1 MSAAL
6 LLFGI
11 FILLI
16 IIGAPIGTAI
26 GVAGVF
32 GILKYQLGATMISKN
47 FMSGISK
54 FPLVAIPFFVLEGEL
69 LAKGGLARRISN
81 FFIVLVGRAR
91 GGLAIAAVVTAAFWG
106 AISGSG
112 PATAAAIGL
121 IFITSMIEQGY
132 LDTFAASVVAA
143 ASGLAI
149 IIPPSIA
156 FIVYG
161 NITGVSVGAL
171 FLGGI
176 LPGIL
181 MMGFFVV
188 ITYVISRKRNYHGIV
203 ERGSIKEIW
212 NAFKEAIW
220 AILAPVIILGSIYA
234 GIATPT
240 ESAVIS
246 VFYSLFV
253 GIFVYKSLGKK
264 EIIDSLIGT
273 AVTSAVVMFV
283 VTFAGIFSI
292 VESNLGIIDA
302 AGNFVVSVS
311 KSPIV
316 FLLLTDLVLFIA
328 GFFLDAISIL
338 YVIMPIFL
346 PALTAFK
353 IDPLFFGI
361 MATVAL
367 AIGQITPPVAVNL
380 YVTSNLIKKS
390 LDETSKE
397 IWPFVAFAVI
407 GLLVITFFPKLSL
420 LIPVA
425 SKLYTP

>member
-26 GVAGVF
+26 GAAGVF
-32 GILKYQLGATMISKN
+32 GILKYDLGATMISKN
-47 FMSGISK
+47 FIAGISK

-69 LAKGGLARRISN
+69 LAKGGLAKKISH
-81 FFIVLVGRAR
+81 FITILVGKAR

-121 IFITSMIEQGY
+121 IFIPSMIEQGY

-161 NITGVSVGAL
+161 NITGVSIGAL
-171 FLGGI
+171 FLGGVI
-176 LPGIL
+176 PGLVI
-181 MMGFFVV
+181 MGFFII
-188 ITYVISRKRNYHGIV
+188 ITYVISRKRNYHGIQ
-203 ERGSIKEIW
+203 ERGSAKEIW

-273 AVTSAVVMFV
+273 TVTSAVVMFV

-311 KSPIV
+311 KSPIA
-316 FLLLTDLVLFIA
+316 FLLLVDLVLFIA

-346 PALTAFK
+346 PVLAAFK
-353 IDPLFFGI
+353 IDPLFFGV

-380 YVTSNLIKKS
+380 YVTSNLIKKP
-390 LDETSKE
+390 LDQTSKE

-420 LIPVA
+420 LLPIA

>member
-1 MSAAL
+1 MSPAL
-6 LLFGI
+6 ILFGL

-16 IIGAPIGTAI
+16 VLGAPIGTAV

-32 GILKYQLGATMISKN
+32 GILRYDLGVTMIAKN
-47 FMSGISK
+47 FIAGIAK
-54 FPLVAIPFFVLEGEL
+54 FPLIAIPFFVLEGEL
-69 LAKGGLARRISN
+69 LAKGGLAKKISD
-81 FFIVLVGRAR
+81 FIIILVGRAR
-91 GGLAIAAVVTAAFWG
+91 GGLAIAAVATAAFWG
-106 AISGSG
+106 SISGSG

-121 IFITSMIEQGY
+121 IFIPSMIEQGY

-143 ASGLAI
+143 SSGLAI

-161 NITGVSVGAL
+161 NITGVSIGAL

-176 LPGIL
+176 LPGLVI
-181 MMGFFVV
+181 MGFFMI
-188 ITYVISRKRNYHGIV
+188 ITYIISRKRNYRGIR
-203 ERGSIKEIW
+203 ERGSLKEIW

-253 GIFVYKSLGKK
+253 GLFVYKSLGRK

-283 VTFAGIFSI
+283 VTFAGIFS
-292 VESNLGIIDA
+292 VTEATLGIIDA
-302 AGNFVVSVS
+302 AGNFVISVA
-311 KSPIV
+311 KSPIA
-316 FLLLTDLVLFIA
+316 FLLLVDLVLFIA

-346 PALTAFK
+346 PVLQAFK
-353 IDPLFFGI
+353 IDPLFFGVV
-361 MATVAL
+361 ATVAL

-380 YVTSNLIKKS
+380 YVVSNLIKKP
-390 LDETSKE
+390 LDQTSKE
-397 IWPFVAFAVI
+397 ILPFVIFAII
-407 GLLVITFFPKLSL
+407 GLLLITFVPKLSL
-420 LIPVA
+420 LIPIA

>member
-6 LLFGI
+6 ILFGI

-16 IIGAPIGTAI
+16 VLGAPIGTAI

-32 GILKYQLGATMISKN
+32 GILKYDLGVTMIAKN
-47 FMSGISK
+47 FSAGIAK
-54 FPLVAIPFFVLEGEL
+54 FPLIAIPFFVLEGEL
-69 LAKGGLARRISN
+69 LSKGGLAKKISN
-81 FFIVLVGRAR
+81 FIIILVGKAR
-91 GGLAIAAVVTAAFWG
+91 GGLAMAAVVTAAFWG

-121 IFITSMIEQGY
+121 IFIPAMIEQGY
-132 LDTFAASVVAA
+132 HDTFAASVVAA

-176 LPGIL
+176 LPGL
-181 MMGFFVV
+181 VVMGFFLI
-188 ITYVISRKRNYHGIV
+188 ITYIISRNRNYHGIQ
-203 ERGSIKEIW
+203 ERGSGKEIW
-212 NAFKEAIW
+212 HAFKEAIW

-240 ESAVIS
+240 ESAIIS

-253 GIFVYKSLGKK
+253 GLFVYKSLGKK

-292 VESNLGIIDA
+292 TESTLGIIGA
-302 AGNFVVSVS
+302 AGNFVVSVA
-311 KSPIV
+311 KSPIA
-316 FLLLTDLVLFIA
+316 FLLLVDLVLFIA

-346 PALTAFK
+346 PVLQAFK
-353 IDPLFFGI
+353 IDPLFFGV

-390 LDETSKE
+390 LDQTSKD
-397 IWPFVAFAVI
+397 IWPYVAFAVI
-407 GLLVITFFPKLSL
+407 GLLVITLLPKLSL
-420 LIPVA
+420 LIPIA

>member
-26 GVAGVF
+26 GAAGVF
-32 GILKYQLGATMISKN
+32 GILKYDLGATMISKN
-47 FMSGISK
+47 FIAGISK

-69 LAKGGLARRISN
+69 LAKGGLAKKISH
-81 FFIVLVGRAR
+81 FITILVGKAR

-121 IFITSMIEQGY
+121 IFIPSMIEQGY

-161 NITGVSVGAL
+161 NITGVSIGAL
-171 FLGGI
+171 FLGGVI
-176 LPGIL
+176 PGLII
-181 MMGFFVV
+181 MGFFVI
-188 ITYVISRKRNYHGIV
+188 ITYVISRKRNYHGIQ
-203 ERGSIKEIW
+203 ERGSAKEIW

-273 AVTSAVVMFV
+273 AVTSSVVMFV

-311 KSPIV
+311 KSPIA
-316 FLLLTDLVLFIA
+316 FLLLVDLVLFIA

-346 PALTAFK
+346 PVLAAFK
-353 IDPLFFGI
+353 IDPLFFGV

-380 YVTSNLIKKS
+380 YVTSNLIKKP
-390 LDETSKE
+390 LDQTSKE
-397 IWPFVAFAVI
+397 IWPFVAFAII

-420 LIPVA
+420 LLPIA

>member
-176 LPGIL
+176 LPGIV

-353 IDPLFFGI
+353 IDPLFFGV
-361 MATVAL
+361 MTTVAL

-397 IWPFVAFAVI
+397 IWPFVAFAII

>member
-176 LPGIL
+176 LPGIV

-353 IDPLFFGI
+353 IDPLFFGV
-361 MATVAL
+361 MTTVAL

>member
-26 GVAGVF
+26 GAAGVF
-32 GILKYQLGATMISKN
+32 GILKYDLGATMISKN
-47 FMSGISK
+47 FIAGISK

-69 LAKGGLARRISN
+69 LAKGGLAKKISH
-81 FFIVLVGRAR
+81 FITILVGKAR

-121 IFITSMIEQGY
+121 IFIPSMIEQGY

-161 NITGVSVGAL
+161 NITGVSIGAL
-171 FLGGI
+171 FLGGVI
-176 LPGIL
+176 PGL
-181 MMGFFVV
+181 VMMGFFVI
-188 ITYVISRKRNYHGIV
+188 ITYIISRKRNYHGIH
-203 ERGSIKEIW
+203 ERGSAKEIW

-311 KSPIV
+311 KSPIA
-316 FLLLTDLVLFIA
+316 FLLLVDLVLFIA

-346 PALTAFK
+346 PVLAAFK
-353 IDPLFFGI
+353 IDPLFFGV

-380 YVTSNLIKKS
+380 YVTSNLIKKP
-390 LDETSKE
+390 LDQTSKE

-420 LIPVA
+420 LLPIA

>member
-1 MSAAL
+1 MSPAL
-6 LLFGI
+6 ILFGL

-16 IIGAPIGTAI
+16 VIGAPIGTAV

-32 GILKYQLGATMISKN
+32 GILRYDLGVTMIAKN
-47 FMSGISK
+47 FIAGIAK
-54 FPLVAIPFFVLEGEL
+54 FPLIAIPFFVLEGEL
-69 LAKGGLARRISN
+69 LAKGGLAKKISD
-81 FFIVLVGRAR
+81 FIIILVGRAR
-91 GGLAIAAVVTAAFWG
+91 GGLAIAAVATAAFWG
-106 AISGSG
+106 SISGSG

-121 IFITSMIEQGY
+121 IFIPSMIEQGY

-143 ASGLAI
+143 SSGLAI

-161 NITGVSVGAL
+161 NITGVSIGAL

-176 LPGIL
+176 LPGL
-181 MMGFFVV
+181 VMMGFFMI
-188 ITYVISRKRNYHGIV
+188 ITYIISRKRNYRGIR
-203 ERGSIKEIW
+203 ERGSLKEIW

-253 GIFVYKSLGKK
+253 GLFVYKSLGRK

-283 VTFAGIFSI
+283 VTFAGIFS
-292 VESNLGIIDA
+292 VTEATLGIIDA
-302 AGNFVVSVS
+302 AGNFVISVA
-311 KSPIV
+311 KSPIA
-316 FLLLTDLVLFIA
+316 FLLLVDLVLFIA

-346 PALTAFK
+346 PVLQAFK
-353 IDPLFFGI
+353 IDPLFFGVVV
-361 MATVAL
+361 TVAL

-380 YVTSNLIKKS
+380 YVVSNLIKKP

-397 IWPFVAFAVI
+397 IWPFVAFAII
-407 GLLVITFFPKLSL
+407 GLLLITFVPKLSL
-420 LIPVA
+420 LIPIA

>member
-1 MSAAL
+1 MSPAL
-6 LLFGI
+6 ILFGL

-16 IIGAPIGTAI
+16 VIGAPIGTAI

-32 GILKYQLGATMISKN
+32 GILRYDLGATMIAKN
-47 FMSGISK
+47 FIAGIAK
-54 FPLVAIPFFVLEGEL
+54 FPLIAIPFFVLEGEL
-69 LAKGGLARRISN
+69 LAKGGLAKKISD
-81 FFIVLVGRAR
+81 FIIILVGRAR
-91 GGLAIAAVVTAAFWG
+91 GGLAIAAVATAAFWG
-106 AISGSG
+106 SISGSG

-121 IFITSMIEQGY
+121 IFIPSMIEQGY

-143 ASGLAI
+143 SSGLAI

-161 NITGVSVGAL
+161 NITGVSIGAL

-176 LPGIL
+176 LPGL
-181 MMGFFVV
+181 VMMGFFMI
-188 ITYVISRKRNYHGIV
+188 ITYIISRKRNYRGIR
-203 ERGSIKEIW
+203 ERGSLKEIW

-253 GIFVYKSLGKK
+253 GLFVYKSLGRK

-283 VTFAGIFSI
+283 VTFAGIFS
-292 VESNLGIIDA
+292 VTEATLGIIDA
-302 AGNFVVSVS
+302 AGNFVISVA
-311 KSPIV
+311 KSPIA
-316 FLLLTDLVLFIA
+316 FLLLVDLVLFIA

-346 PALTAFK
+346 PVLQAFK
-353 IDPLFFGI
+353 IDPLFFGVV
-361 MATVAL
+361 ATVAL

-380 YVTSNLIKKS
+380 YVVSNLIKKP
-390 LDETSKE
+390 LDQTSKE
-397 IWPFVAFAVI
+397 IWPFVAFAII
-407 GLLVITFFPKLSL
+407 GLLLITFVPKLSL
-420 LIPVA
+420 LIPIA

>member
-353 IDPLFFGI
+353 IDPLFFGV

-397 IWPFVAFAVI
+397 IWPFVAFAVM

>member
-26 GVAGVF
+26 GAAGVF
-32 GILKYQLGATMISKN
+32 GILKYDLGATMISKN
-47 FMSGISK
+47 FIAGISK

-69 LAKGGLARRISN
+69 LAKGGLAKKISH
-81 FFIVLVGRAR
+81 FITILVGKAR

-121 IFITSMIEQGY
+121 IFIPSMIEQGY

-161 NITGVSVGAL
+161 NITGVSIGAL
-171 FLGGI
+171 FLGGVI
-176 LPGIL
+176 PGLVI
-181 MMGFFVV
+181 MGFFII
-188 ITYVISRKRNYHGIV
+188 ITYVISRKRNYHGIQ
-203 ERGSIKEIW
+203 ERGSAKEIW

-311 KSPIV
+311 KSPIA
-316 FLLLTDLVLFIA
+316 FLLLVDLVLFIA

-346 PALTAFK
+346 PVLTAFK
-353 IDPLFFGI
+353 IDPLFFGV

-380 YVTSNLIKKS
+380 YVTSNLIKKP
-390 LDETSKE
+390 LDQTSKE

-420 LIPVA
+420 LLPIA

>member
-1 MSAAL
+1 MSPAL
-6 LLFGI
+6 ILFGL

-16 IIGAPIGTAI
+16 VIGAPIGTAVGI
-26 GVAGVF
+26 AGVF
-32 GILKYQLGATMISKN
+32 GILRYDLGVTMIAKN
-47 FMSGISK
+47 FIAGIAK
-54 FPLVAIPFFVLEGEL
+54 FPLIAIPFFVLEGEL
-69 LAKGGLARRISN
+69 LAKGGLAKKISD
-81 FFIVLVGRAR
+81 FIIILVGRAR
-91 GGLAIAAVVTAAFWG
+91 GGLAIAAVATAAFWG
-106 AISGSG
+106 SISGSG

-121 IFITSMIEQGY
+121 IFIPSMIEQGY

-143 ASGLAI
+143 SSGLAI

-161 NITGVSVGAL
+161 NITGVSIGAL

-176 LPGIL
+176 LPGL
-181 MMGFFVV
+181 VMMGFFMI
-188 ITYVISRKRNYHGIV
+188 ITYIISRKRNYRGIR
-203 ERGSIKEIW
+203 ERGSLKEIW

-253 GIFVYKSLGKK
+253 GLFVYKSLGRK

-283 VTFAGIFSI
+283 VTFAGIFS
-292 VESNLGIIDA
+292 VTEATLGIIDA
-302 AGNFVVSVS
+302 AGNFVISVA
-311 KSPIV
+311 KSPIA
-316 FLLLTDLVLFIA
+316 FLLLVDLVLFIA

-346 PALTAFK
+346 PVLQAFK
-353 IDPLFFGI
+353 IDPLFFGVV
-361 MATVAL
+361 ATIAL

-380 YVTSNLIKKS
+380 YVVSNLIKKP

-397 IWPFVAFAVI
+397 IWPFVIFAII
-407 GLLVITFFPKLSL
+407 GLLLITFVPKLSL
-420 LIPVA
+420 LIPIA

>member
-1 MSAAL
+1 MSPAL
-6 LLFGI
+6 ILFGL

-16 IIGAPIGTAI
+16 VIGAPIGTAV

-32 GILKYQLGATMISKN
+32 GILRYDLGVTMIAKN
-47 FMSGISK
+47 FIAGIAK
-54 FPLVAIPFFVLEGEL
+54 FPLIAIPFFVLEGEL
-69 LAKGGLARRISN
+69 LAKGGLAKKISD
-81 FFIVLVGRAR
+81 FIIILVGRAR
-91 GGLAIAAVVTAAFWG
+91 GGLAIAAVATAAFWG
-106 AISGSG
+106 SISGSG

-121 IFITSMIEQGY
+121 IFIPSMIEQGY

-143 ASGLAI
+143 SSGLAI

-161 NITGVSVGAL
+161 NITGVSIGAL

-176 LPGIL
+176 LPGL
-181 MMGFFVV
+181 VMMGFFMI
-188 ITYVISRKRNYHGIV
+188 ITYIISRKRNYRGIR
-203 ERGSIKEIW
+203 ERGSLKEIW

-253 GIFVYKSLGKK
+253 GLFVYKSLGRK

-283 VTFAGIFSI
+283 VTFAGIFS
-292 VESNLGIIDA
+292 VTEATLGIIDA
-302 AGNFVVSVS
+302 AGNFVISVA
-311 KSPIV
+311 KSPIA
-316 FLLLTDLVLFIA
+316 FLLLVDLVLFIA

-346 PALTAFK
+346 PVLQAFK
-353 IDPLFFGI
+353 IDPLFFGVV
-361 MATVAL
+361 ATVA
-367 AIGQITPPVAVNL
+367 
-380 YVTSNLIKKS
+380 
-390 LDETSKE
+390 
-397 IWPFVAFAVI
+397 
-407 GLLVITFFPKLSL
+407 
-420 LIPVA
+420 
-425 SKLYTP
+425 

>member
-1 MSAAL
+1 MSPAL
-6 LLFGI
+6 ILFGL

-16 IIGAPIGTAI
+16 VIGAPIGTAI

-32 GILKYQLGATMISKN
+32 GILRYDLGVTMIAKN
-47 FMSGISK
+47 FIAGIAK
-54 FPLVAIPFFVLEGEL
+54 FPLIAIPFFVLEGEL
-69 LAKGGLARRISN
+69 LAKGGLAKKISD
-81 FFIVLVGRAR
+81 FIIILVGRAR
-91 GGLAIAAVVTAAFWG
+91 GGLAIAAVATAAFWG
-106 AISGSG
+106 SISGSG

-121 IFITSMIEQGY
+121 IFIPSMIEQGY

-143 ASGLAI
+143 SSGLAI

-161 NITGVSVGAL
+161 NITGVSIGAL

-176 LPGIL
+176 LPGL
-181 MMGFFVV
+181 VMMGFFMI
-188 ITYVISRKRNYHGIV
+188 ITYIISRKRNYRGIR
-203 ERGSIKEIW
+203 ERGSLKEIW

-253 GIFVYKSLGKK
+253 GLFVYKSLGRK

-283 VTFAGIFSI
+283 VTFAGIFS
-292 VESNLGIIDA
+292 VTEATLGIIDA
-302 AGNFVVSVS
+302 AGNFVISVA
-311 KSPIV
+311 KSPIA
-316 FLLLTDLVLFIA
+316 FLLLVDLVLFIA

-346 PALTAFK
+346 PVLQAFK
-353 IDPLFFGI
+353 IDPLFFGVVV
-361 MATVAL
+361 TVAL

-380 YVTSNLIKKS
+380 YVVSNLIKKP

-397 IWPFVAFAVI
+397 IWPFVAFAII
-407 GLLVITFFPKLSL
+407 GLLLITFVPKLSL
-420 LIPVA
+420 LIPIA

>member
-176 LPGIL
+176 LPGIV

-353 IDPLFFGI
+353 IDPLFFGV

-397 IWPFVAFAVI
+397 IWPFVAFAII

>member
-1 MSAAL
+1 MSPAL
-6 LLFGI
+6 ILFGL

-16 IIGAPIGTAI
+16 VIGAPIGTAV

-32 GILKYQLGATMISKN
+32 GILRYDLGVTMIAKN
-47 FMSGISK
+47 FIAGIAK
-54 FPLVAIPFFVLEGEL
+54 FPLIAIPFFVLEGEL
-69 LAKGGLARRISN
+69 LAKGGLAKKISD
-81 FFIVLVGRAR
+81 FIIILVGRAR
-91 GGLAIAAVVTAAFWG
+91 GGLAIAAVATAAFWG
-106 AISGSG
+106 SISGSG

-121 IFITSMIEQGY
+121 IFIPSMIEQGY

-143 ASGLAI
+143 SSGLAI

-161 NITGVSVGAL
+161 NITGVSIGAL

-176 LPGIL
+176 LPGL
-181 MMGFFVV
+181 VMMGFFMI
-188 ITYVISRKRNYHGIV
+188 ITYIISRKRNYRGIR
-203 ERGSIKEIW
+203 ERGSLKEIW

-253 GIFVYKSLGKK
+253 GLFVYKSLGRK

-283 VTFAGIFSI
+283 VTFAGIFS
-292 VESNLGIIDA
+292 VTEATLGIIDA
-302 AGNFVVSVS
+302 AGNFVISVA
-311 KSPIV
+311 KSPIA
-316 FLLLTDLVLFIA
+316 FLLLVDLVLFIA

-346 PALTAFK
+346 PVLQAFK
-353 IDPLFFGI
+353 IDPLFFGVV
-361 MATVAL
+361 ATVAL

-380 YVTSNLIKKS
+380 YVVSNLIKKP
-390 LDETSKE
+390 LDQTSKE
-397 IWPFVAFAVI
+397 IWPFVAFAII
-407 GLLVITFFPKLSL
+407 GLLLITFVPKLSL
-420 LIPVA
+420 LIPIA

>member
-26 GVAGVF
+26 GVAGLF
-32 GILKYQLGATMISKN
+32 GILKYDLGATMISKN
-47 FMSGISK
+47 FIAGISK

-69 LAKGGLARRISN
+69 LAKGGLAKKISH
-81 FFIVLVGRAR
+81 FITILVGKAR

-121 IFITSMIEQGY
+121 IFIPSMIEQGY

-161 NITGVSVGAL
+161 NITGVSIGAL
-171 FLGGI
+171 FLGGVI
-176 LPGIL
+176 PGLVI
-181 MMGFFVV
+181 MGFFII
-188 ITYVISRKRNYHGIV
+188 ITYVISRKRNYHGIQ
-203 ERGSIKEIW
+203 ERGSAKEIW

-311 KSPIV
+311 KSPIA
-316 FLLLTDLVLFIA
+316 FLLLVDLVLFIA

-346 PALTAFK
+346 PVLAAFK
-353 IDPLFFGI
+353 IDPLFFGV

-380 YVTSNLIKKS
+380 YVTSNLIKKP
-390 LDETSKE
+390 LDQTSKE

-420 LIPVA
+420 LLPIA